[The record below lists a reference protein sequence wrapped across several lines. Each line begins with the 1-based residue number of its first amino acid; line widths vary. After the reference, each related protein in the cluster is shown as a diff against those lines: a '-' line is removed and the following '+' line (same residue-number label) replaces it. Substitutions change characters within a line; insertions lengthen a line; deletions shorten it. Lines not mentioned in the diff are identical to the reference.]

1 MYVEKIK
8 TWDDNWND
16 VIRYILFPDAK
27 LKELMMVPPK
37 TTIVQFIDKYFINSA
52 ASDELLSD
60 EKVRIVY
67 YDTKGKNYGQKNVY
81 LKYKEFDIYVREEFL
96 YTATNDRLK
105 SRAALIAERIKYLLL
120 KKNSACGLHFCY
132 EDEYALW
139 TKTVGYR
146 RDHLVF
152 SYNTTE

>member
-16 VIRYILFPDAK
+16 VIRYVLFPDAK

-67 YDTKGKNYGQKNVY
+67 YDTKGKDYGQKNVY
-81 LKYKEFDIYVREEFL
+81 LKYKEFDIYSREEFL

-105 SRAALIAERIKYLLL
+105 SRTALIAERIKYLLL
-120 KKNSACGLHFCY
+120 RKFSVCGLHFYY

-146 RDHLVF
+146 RNHLVF
-152 SYNTTE
+152 SYNITE